1 MEENSFIDWSKA
13 ERQLGGSKLLQ
24 TYVEKFEGQ
33 TLMACLKNIQ
43 TNLTSEDWP
52 AVKREAQCLKG
63 AVGYIA
69 AAMCQK
75 LAENLQNAAQDASAD
90 VAKIHEEYNSLAE
103 YCSRFQK
110 YLSTYLAKEFNDPE
124 GIFSFRAGQ
133 AEESKEN
140 EDDTQTFRQNATSS
154 DSTSYVI
161 RRVTPPFVKIYQAT
175 EVFDVQEDEMLDAF
189 DELNKQWKC
198 LLV

>member
-24 TYVEKFEGQ
+24 VYVEKFERE
-33 TLMACLKNIQ
+33 TLMLCLKNIQ
-43 TNLTSEDWP
+43 TNLKLEDWA

-63 AVGYIA
+63 ATGYIA

-75 LAENLQNAAQDASAD
+75 LAENLQSAAQEVPAD
-90 VAKIHEEYNSLAE
+90 VDKIHESYNSLAQ
-103 YCSRFQK
+103 YCRQLQK
-110 YLSTYLAKEFNDPE
+110 YLSTYLVKEFKDPE
-124 GIFSFRAGQ
+124 GIFSFSAGQ
-133 AEESKEN
+133 AEEIKDSVN
-140 EDDTQTFRQNATSS
+140 DSQSFRQDAFSS
-154 DSTSYVI
+154 DGATYII
-161 RRVTPPFVKIYQAT
+161 RRVTPPFVKVYQAT
-175 EVFDVQEDEMLDAF
+175 EVFDLQEDEMLDAF